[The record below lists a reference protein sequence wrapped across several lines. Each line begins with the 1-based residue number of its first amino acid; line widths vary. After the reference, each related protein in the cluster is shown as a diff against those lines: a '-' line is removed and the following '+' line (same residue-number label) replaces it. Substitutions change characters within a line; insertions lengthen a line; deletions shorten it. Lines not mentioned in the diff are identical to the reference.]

1 MVEAAVLERSSRN
14 HAVFR
19 RASDVPSGGSV
30 GSAGFLLSGVQVL
43 VLRALASSEDGLTA
57 AELAAATSGA
67 RTMPV
72 APAVTA
78 LEARSLACGHERFG
92 AGQHTAWAWSLT
104 ALGRR
109 AAEAIRVVE
118 GCGAVVEMQNSAEVG
133 AR

>member
-1 MVEAAVLERSSRN
+1 M
-14 HAVFR
+14 
-19 RASDVPSGGSV
+19 PSGGSV